1 MVAITNIDAIKQIIE
16 ACSTGAIDY
25 QSTELALSNIL
36 NAIDQETLNTE
47 NIEETFYNLLI
58 NGFVAIEN
66 PSLKGYPNLHLHL
79 HLQPNIQHYF
89 NQKLHQRETLF
100 CDIEL
105 AKSKVLFVENAIK
118 LYEKFG
124 ICDFTKFI
132 KSIIQNDFKLDVENN
147 LKNLPGYEELQNYID
162 SGLQSD
168 YDDYLWEEYG
178 IENFEDFEDE
188 DEDEDDDDDDGPR
201 YGFRL
206 SPVDFTT
213 YRDDN
218 LEDFLDSVSQRLDFT
233 ILTITYMSHVYPYL
247 VSAA

>member
-16 ACSTGAIDY
+16 ACSTGTIDY

-47 NIEETFYNLLI
+47 NIEEAFYNLLI

-66 PSLKGYPNLHLHL
+66 PHLKEL
-79 HLQPNIQHYF
+79 HYF
-89 NQKLHQRETLF
+89 NQKLHQRETLV

-124 ICDFTKFI
+124 IYDFTKFI
-132 KSIIQNDFKLDVENN
+132 KSILQDDFKLDIENN
-147 LKNLPGYEELQNYID
+147 LKNLPGYEALQNYID
-162 SGLQSD
+162 AGLQSD

-178 IENFEDFEDE
+178 IENLEDFEDE
-188 DEDEDDDDDDGPR
+188 DEDEDDDDDDDGPR

-218 LEDFLDSVSQRLDFT
+218 LEDFLDSASKLLDFNALA
-233 ILTITYMSHVYPYL
+233 IAYMSQVYPYL